1 MSLSRINATSGT
13 MAAAAALAQSQA
25 LQYANRFAELHNAI
39 DAGDLG
45 AARKALS
52 DFNRDSAV
60 ATANG
65 FDPVNQTSSLRRE
78 FSTIR
83 KALLKGDIKTAQTAL
98 STLKKELGVA
108 APEPAEKTLPAGP
121 VSPAA
126 ALQMENLSSLRNRPG
141 AGGRDSALVSSKISK
156 APGVGSDPSR
166 DIRSLRGTV
175 QAEDQQKT
183 GSTAIKIQPAL
194 TSFTQGPQV
203 FPTSGAAAAKLSVP
217 LVKTSTQ
224 AVLQG
229 LAATQPNAQVLDLG
243 GTSFAP
249 TPEMMLGSRGMS
261 IPAGAELQFANNP
274 ILLQTV
280 AFRR

>member
-1 MSLSRINATSGT
+1 MSVSRINSTSGT

-25 LQYANRFAELHNAI
+25 VQYANRFAELHNAI
-39 DAGDLG
+39 EAGDPG

-60 ATANG
+60 AIANG

-78 FSTIR
+78 FFTIR

-98 STLKKELGVA
+98 STLKKELGF
-108 APEPAEKTLPAGP
+108 APPEQADNTLPADP
-121 VSPAA
+121 KSPAA
-126 ALQMENLSSLRNRPG
+126 AAQLESLSSLRNRPG
-141 AGGRDSALVSSKISK
+141 AGGRDSALVSSRNSK
-156 APGVGSDPSR
+156 SFGVGGDLTR
-166 DIRSLRGTV
+166 DIYSLVGAV
-175 QAEDQQKT
+175 QSDDPQKT
-183 GSTAIKIQPAL
+183 GSTSIKIQPAL

-203 FPTSGAAAAKLSVP
+203 FPTSSAAATKLSVP

-224 AVLQG
+224 AILQG
-229 LAATQPNAQVLDLG
+229 LAATQPNAQARDLG

-261 IPAGAELQFANNP
+261 IPAGAEIQFANNP

>member
-1 MSLSRINATSGT
+1 M
-13 MAAAAALAQSQA
+13 AAAALAQSQA
-25 LQYANRFAELHNAI
+25 VQYANRFAELHNAI
-39 DAGDLG
+39 NDGDVA

-78 FSTIR
+78 FSAIR
-83 KALLKGDIKTAQTAL
+83 KALLKGDIKTAQNSL

-108 APEPAEKTLPAGP
+108 TPEQAKRSLPADP
-121 VSPAA
+121 ASPAM
-126 ALQMENLSSLRNRPG
+126 ALQMENLSSLRSRPG
-141 AGGRDSALVSSKISK
+141 AVGRDSTLFSAKNPKSL
-156 APGVGSDPSR
+156 GVGGDPAR

-175 QAEDQQKT
+175 QSDDQQKM
-183 GSTAIKIQPAL
+183 GSTSIEIQPAL

-217 LVKTSTQ
+217 PVKTSTQ

-229 LAATQPNAQVLDLG
+229 LAATQPNAQVLDFG